1 MPPGALAVL
10 AACVVIA
17 GGAYYVLVLVA
28 AWGFRR
34 RRSRGQPLRGVLPSF
49 SVLKPL
55 AGAEPGLSGN
65 LESFFRL
72 ECPDHEL
79 LFAAREDS
87 DPALVLARSLG
98 ARHSGK
104 RTRAISVGEPPCANA
119 KVHSLAQMTR
129 IASGDVLVISDS
141 DILAKPT
148 LLRDLASEFQDESV
162 GVVTCPYRAEPGRSL
177 WSRLEGLGMN
187 TEFWSG
193 VLVAQMLAPMDF
205 AVGPTMAVRRSCL
218 ESIGGWDAF
227 GDYLAED
234 FQIGRRARQAGF
246 DVRLSTHV
254 VAHRIGSATLAANF
268 AHRLRW
274 RRSTRRSRPA
284 GYWGE
289 LLANPLPWT
298 LVLLPAASWAGW
310 SWWVFG
316 ACLALRFAAAVAVGR
331 VVLGDRLVIRR
342 WWLVPIQ
349 DLLSLAMWFAGLFG
363 RRIAWRDREY
373 ELTRDGRMRR
383 VGVSRAS
390 VRVSREERLRN

>member
-1 MPPGALAVL
+1 M
-10 AACVVIA
+10 VVA
-17 GGAYYVLVLVA
+17 GCAYYLLVLVA

-34 RRSRGQPLRGVLPSF
+34 RRSRRQPRGVLPSF

-65 LESFFRL
+65 LESFFQL
-72 ECPDHEL
+72 EYPHSEL
-79 LFAAREDS
+79 LFAAREES

-98 ARHSGK
+98 TRHSGK
-104 RTRAISVGEPPCANA
+104 RTLAISVGEPPCANA

-129 IASGDVLVISDS
+129 IASGEILVVSDS

-148 LLRDLASEFQDESV
+148 LLRDLASEFQDEGV
-162 GVVTCPYRAEPGRSL
+162 GVVTCPYRAEPGPSP
-177 WSRLEGLGMN
+177 WSRLEALGMN

-193 VLVAQMLAPMDF
+193 VLAAQMLAPMDF

-218 ESIGGWDAF
+218 ESIGGWEAF

-234 FQIGRRARQAGF
+234 FQIGRRAREAGF
-246 DVRLSTHV
+246 GVRLSTHV
-254 VAHRIGSATLAANF
+254 VAHRIGSAPFAANF

-316 ACLALRFAAAVAVGR
+316 ACAALRFAAAVTVGSG
-331 VVLGDRLVIRR
+331 VLGDRLVIRR
-342 WWLVPIQ
+342 WWLVPLQ
-349 DLLSLAMWFAGLFG
+349 DVLSLAMWFAGLFG

-373 ELTRDGRMRR
+373 ELTQDGRMRR
-383 VGVSRAS
+383 IGAA
-390 VRVSREERLRN
+390 RNGDG